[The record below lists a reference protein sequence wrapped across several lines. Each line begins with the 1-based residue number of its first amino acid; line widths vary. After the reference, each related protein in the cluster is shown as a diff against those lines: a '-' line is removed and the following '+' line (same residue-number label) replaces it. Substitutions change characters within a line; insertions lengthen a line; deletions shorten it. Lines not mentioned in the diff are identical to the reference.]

1 MIQKKRFNFIEK
13 VNLDGEISLVPYLPL
28 KLINKD
34 YSLKTLGLLDTGA
47 SVNVLPYKLGLEL
60 GLNWENLNIIVSLT
74 GNLAQFPSKG
84 VILKVEIETFSSV
97 LLAFAW
103 TESNNVPLILGRI
116 NFFQEFDVCFYGSQA
131 VFDIAPKL
139 TEES

>member
-1 MIQKKRFNFIEK
+1 MTQKKRFNFIEK
-13 VNLDGEISLVPYLPL
+13 TNWDGETSLVPYLPL
-28 KLINKD
+28 KLVNKD

-47 SVNVLPYKLGLEL
+47 SVNVLPYQLGLEL

-74 GNLAQFPSKG
+74 GNLAQFPAKG

-103 TESNNVPLILGRI
+103 TQSNLELSGVYDEQKI
-116 NFFQEFDVCFYGSQA
+116 FYSK
-131 VFDIAPKL
+131 FRNEK
-139 TEES
+139 TSC